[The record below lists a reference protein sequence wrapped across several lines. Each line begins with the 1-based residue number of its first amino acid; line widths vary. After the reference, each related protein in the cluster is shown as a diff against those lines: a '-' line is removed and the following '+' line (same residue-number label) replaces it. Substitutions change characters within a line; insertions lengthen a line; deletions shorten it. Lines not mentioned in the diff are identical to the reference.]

1 LPRPQPLYEYGA
13 EKALVVMVKVIVS
26 DEALASLA
34 TAIPQ
39 YLEGRE

>member
-1 LPRPQPLYEYGA
+1 
-13 EKALVVMVKVIVS
+13 VKVIVS

-39 YLEGRE
+39 YLEGANKRPTHAAEQSAAVN